1 LKFWK
6 IGRGNEVLVF
16 IYLAQDSEQWQG
28 LLKMVMKFW
37 VTKKW
42 EFIAYLTV
50 GILKKDSG
58 VGSNFGNM

>member
-1 LKFWK
+1 
-6 IGRGNEVLVF
+6 LVF